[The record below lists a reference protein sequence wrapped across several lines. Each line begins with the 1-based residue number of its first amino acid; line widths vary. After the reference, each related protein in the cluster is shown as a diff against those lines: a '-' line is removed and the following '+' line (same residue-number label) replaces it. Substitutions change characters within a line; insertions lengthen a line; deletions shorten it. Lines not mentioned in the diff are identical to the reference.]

1 MLLVV
6 EIKCQ
11 QWCICFSPVI
21 NCLTYK
27 PVMRIANLTLV
38 GVVFSPTEN
47 YVSMDNVT
55 KFTLLT
61 GVHTLVRSSDDV
73 KDVLQK
79 NRDTF

>member
-1 MLLVV
+1 
-6 EIKCQ
+6 
-11 QWCICFSPVI
+11 
-21 NCLTYK
+21 
-27 PVMRIANLTLV
+27 MRIANLTLV

-47 YVSMDNVT
+47 YISMDNVT

-79 NRDTF
+79 NRDTFLKAFSPVVRSLMHVSNFMLANRL